1 MIVYDFQQGTDQW
14 LAHRIGKVT
23 GKSLEKVM
31 SVNWLDY
38 TDVIAAEQ
46 ITGVRIASNF
56 KSDAMKR
63 GNELEHQARELYSKM
78 LGLPVQEVGFIQPKQ
93 FPYFGMSPDGL
104 VSSNGQYVIIPEI
117 KSPEPQTHIRYI
129 RENVAPKE
137 YYWQYI
143 SAFVACKDIFCVD
156 FVSYCPEITNK
167 PIWIKRINR
176 KDVQSDILNAE
187 TKLTIFFTQ
196 VQKTINLITF

>member
-1 MIVYDFQQGTDQW
+1 MIIHNFEQGSEEW
-14 LAHRIGKVT
+14 LQYRVGKVT
-23 GKSLEKVM
+23 GKSSEKVM
-31 SVNWLDY
+31 SNNWVDY

-46 ITGVRIASNF
+46 ITNKRKSEGF
-56 KSDAMKR
+56 KSEAMKR
-63 GNELEHQARELYSKM
+63 GNELEPVARRLYSEL
-78 LGLPVQEVGFIQPKQ
+78 LGLPVQEVGFIQPEQ

-117 KSPEPQTHIRYI
+117 KCPEPQTHIRYI

-143 SAFVACKDIFCVD
+143 SAFVACKEIFCVD
-156 FVSYCPEITNK
+156 FISYCPEITNK
-167 PIWIKRINR
+167 PIWVKRINR
-176 KDVQSDILNAE
+176 KDVQSDINALE
-187 TKLTIFFTQ
+187 AKLTIFFTQ